1 MLPSWS
7 EVALV
12 RCLQAVMRQFQMQ
25 DEQLEMKQE
34 MMEDVMD
41 DMDADV
47 SRCFAPAPWAWA
59 TTTRNDARAQANLI
73 SQRPTAPTA
82 MLALLSDSRGAC
94 ADTVVQQD

>member
-7 EVALV
+7 ELALV

-47 SRCFAPAPWAWA
+47 SRCFAPAPCSQRRA
-59 TTTRNDARAQANLI
+59 TTRVP
-73 SQRPTAPTA
+73 RPT
-82 MLALLSDSRGAC
+82 
-94 ADTVVQQD
+94 